1 MSPRIIF
8 FDGYCVACN
17 KVVDFILARD
27 SSESFTFAALQT
39 ENAEVTLPSFSYPLK
54 LVRDVD
60 SVVYLRDGKVKTK
73 SEAVLSILVDLGGI
87 YKATVVLYAVPKPIR
102 NRLYDG
108 LVQRRYRWFG
118 KKENCRVITPAERA
132 RFLE

>member
-1 MSPRIIF
+1 MLSRVIF

-17 KVVDFILARD
+17 KVVDFILTRD

-39 ENAEVTLPSFSYPLK
+39 ENAEAILPTFDYPLNS
-54 LVRDVD
+54 VRDVN

-87 YKATVVLYAVPKPIR
+87 YKAAVVFYVVPQLIR
-102 NRLYDG
+102 NRLYDA

-118 KKENCRVITPAERA
+118 KKTNCRVITPAERA

>member
-1 MSPRIIF
+1 MLSRVIF

-17 KVVDFILARD
+17 KVVDFILTRD
-27 SSESFTFAALQT
+27 SSESFTFAGLQT
-39 ENAEVTLPSFSYPLK
+39 ESAEATLPTFDYPLNS
-54 LVRDVD
+54 VRDVN

-87 YKATVVLYAVPKPIR
+87 YKAAVVFYVVPQLIR
-102 NRLYDG
+102 NRLYDA

-118 KKENCRVITPAERA
+118 KKTNCRVITPAERA

>member
-1 MSPRIIF
+1 M
-8 FDGYCVACN
+8 
-17 KVVDFILARD
+17 
-27 SSESFTFAALQT
+27 
-39 ENAEVTLPSFSYPLK
+39 
-54 LVRDVD
+54 RDVN

-87 YKATVVLYAVPKPIR
+87 YKAAVVFYVVPQLIR
-102 NRLYDG
+102 NRLYDA

-118 KKENCRVITPAERA
+118 KKTNCRVITPAERA